1 MEAFRFFISLFAVGF
16 LLSTCG
22 LSDSDHEP
30 LQSQPIRLAI
40 SQVPLNL
47 DPRFAADAAS
57 ERINR
62 LIYQSLV
69 DFDKAS
75 RPIPS
80 LATWQTVSPTTYQ
93 FTLNPTRTAFHHQGL
108 LTAGDVK
115 ATYDSIIAL
124 KDSPHAAEFANI
136 INIEVVDENILIFQ
150 LKQPDVH
157 FPEKLIIG
165 ILPRDL
171 IIKQHD
177 FSREPIGSG
186 PLKFVSWQH
195 QLTLKRVVDGQII
208 TISEVKDP
216 TVRVLKLIRGEV
228 DLLQGDLPPE
238 LIKYIES
245 KPELVVASTPGA
257 NFSYLGLNMQDPLL
271 SKFKVRQAIAHA
283 IDREALIQKVMVE
296 NTRVAGSI
304 LPPEHYAGNARLQS
318 YDYNPMLAR
327 QLLEQ
332 AGMGLPI
339 KLIYKTSTDAQR
351 IRFATIL
358 QAQMKPAGIDLEIR
372 SLDWGTFFEDVKQG
386 QFQVFGL
393 TWVGIRTPEI
403 YNKVFGS
410 GSFPPNG
417 FNRGRFVDAELDEL
431 LAREDWVMATAR
443 IHAQLPYIPLWH
455 EGQFAA
461 FHQTIKKYAPK
472 PDGNWDDLATIQRS
486 ATIDDYA
493 H

>member
-1 MEAFRFFISLFAVGF
+1 
-16 LLSTCG
+16 
-22 LSDSDHEP
+22 
-30 LQSQPIRLAI
+30 
-40 SQVPLNL
+40 
-47 DPRFAADAAS
+47 
-57 ERINR
+57 
-62 LIYQSLV
+62 
-69 DFDKAS
+69 
-75 RPIPS
+75 
-80 LATWQTVSPTTYQ
+80 
-93 FTLNPTRTAFHHQGL
+93 
-108 LTAGDVK
+108 
-115 ATYDSIIAL
+115 
-124 KDSPHAAEFANI
+124 
-136 INIEVVDENILIFQ
+136 
-150 LKQPDVH
+150 
-157 FPEKLIIG
+157 
-165 ILPRDL
+165 
-171 IIKQHD
+171 
-177 FSREPIGSG
+177 
-186 PLKFVSWQH
+186 
-195 QLTLKRVVDGQII
+195 
-208 TISEVKDP
+208 
-216 TVRVLKLIRGEV
+216 
-228 DLLQGDLPPE
+228 
-238 LIKYIES
+238 
-245 KPELVVASTPGA
+245 
-257 NFSYLGLNMQDPLL
+257 
-271 SKFKVRQAIAHA
+271 
-283 IDREALIQKVMVE
+283 LIQKVMVK